1 MTSKMSILLTLL
13 LYTFIIDG
21 VVSFGLNDGGGDGMN
36 KIHLSYREEDNDDA
50 NSRRRIFL
58 SSMLTTSSILVGSS
72 SPAYAAKGAAEYDL
86 EYYMRDLFMGNNK
99 EGNLPVSTAPP
110 PHTPRTIKEP
120 LLSLL
125 LDDELQSC
133 IAIQELAKISN
144 IPIDTIAEQT
154 KAVRSKV
161 QSAFKVSHPYKIDSV
176 SDEYYFDLTCYSLWR
191 VASGA
196 IQDFTKRDVFMRN
209 IGRKL
214 LDEIIS
220 KQLISKQSIELLQN
234 KKELT
239 LTDTVPVQIEILN
252 LFQSTNFCT
261 KFNLGD
267 EKEEVRT
274 GLTVFD
280 SLDDDE
286 ITSGGSVDCLVSIFD
301 PSTLGGA
308 LQITGE
314 GSRYAP
320 DFVAPTLAAVWE
332 RVADGDVGVR
342 FESYFVD
349 PVYRANPK
357 DFFPDERLY
366 QFTIARK

>member
-1 MTSKMSILLTLL
+1 MSMLAMMSILLLTLL

-21 VVSFGLNDGGGDGMN
+21 VISFGLNDGDGDGMN
-36 KIHLSYREEDNDDA
+36 KIHLSSYSEDNDDA
-50 NSRRRIFL
+50 NNNRRRIFL
-58 SSMLTTSSILVGSS
+58 SSMLTTSTILVGSS
-72 SPAYAAKGAAEYDL
+72 PAFAAKGAAEYDL

-99 EGNLPVSTAPP
+99 EGNLPVSIGPP
-110 PHTPRTIKEP
+110 PHPPRTIKEP

-133 IAIQELAKISN
+133 IAIQELAKISK

-161 QSAFKVSHPYKIDSV
+161 QSAFKVSHPFVTNKV
-176 SDEYYFDLTCYSLWR
+176 SDEYYFDLTCYSLWQ

-196 IQDFTKRDVFMRN
+196 IQDFTKRDVFIRN
-209 IGRKL
+209 IGMRL

-220 KQLISKQSIELLQN
+220 KESISKQSIELLQN

-261 KFNLGD
+261 KFCLGD
-267 EKEEVRT
+267 EKDEVRT
-274 GLTVFD
+274 GLNVFD

-286 ITSGGSVDCLVSIFD
+286 IKSGGSVDCLVSIFD

-314 GSRYAP
+314 GSRFAP
-320 DFVAPTLAAVWE
+320 GKSEFVLFSCVLWCVFNMKTRP
-332 RVADGDVGVR
+332 
-342 FESYFVD
+342 FEYF
-349 PVYRANPK
+349 
-357 DFFPDERLY
+357 
-366 QFTIARK
+366 I

>member
-1 MTSKMSILLTLL
+1 MLAMISKIFILL

-36 KIHLSYREEDNDDA
+36 KIHLSSYREDNDDA
-50 NSRRRIFL
+50 NNNRRRIFL
-58 SSMLTTSSILVGSS
+58 SSMLTTSTTILVGSS

-99 EGNLPVSTAPP
+99 EGNLPVSNGPP
-110 PHTPRTIKEP
+110 PHPPRTIKEP

-133 IAIQELAKISN
+133 IAIQELAKISK

-154 KAVRSKV
+154 KAVRLKV
-161 QSAFKVSHPYKIDSV
+161 QNAFKASHPYRIESV
-176 SDEYYFDLTCYSLWR
+176 CDEYFFDQTCYSLWR
-191 VASGA
+191 FASGA
-196 IQDFTKRDVFMRN
+196 IHDFTQRDVFIRN

-220 KQLISKQSIELLQN
+220 KQLISKESIDLLQN

-239 LTDTVPVQIEILN
+239 LTDTVPIQIEILN
-252 LFQSTNFCT
+252 LFQATNFCT
-261 KFNLGD
+261 KYCLGD
-267 EKEEVRT
+267 EKDEIRT
-274 GLTVFD
+274 GLNVFD

-286 ITSGGSVDCLVSIFD
+286 IKSGGSVDCLVSIFD

-308 LQITGE
+308 LQLFGE
-314 GSRYAP
+314 GSRFAP
-320 DFVAPTLAAVWE
+320 GKFEFVLFCCALWCVQYEDSAIRILHLNLVC
-332 RVADGDVGVR
+332 
-342 FESYFVD
+342 
-349 PVYRANPK
+349 
-357 DFFPDERLY
+357 LY
-366 QFTIARK
+366 VIAFASRMY

>member
-1 MTSKMSILLTLL
+1 MISKLLTIL
-13 LYTFIIDG
+13 LYTFIIDA

-36 KIHLSYREEDNDDA
+36 KIHLSSYREDNDDA
-50 NSRRRIFL
+50 NNNRRRIFL
-58 SSMLTTSSILVGSS
+58 SSMLTTSILVGSS

-99 EGNLPVSTAPP
+99 EGNLPVSNGPP
-110 PHTPRTIKEP
+110 PHPPRTIKEP

-133 IAIQELAKISN
+133 IAIQELAKISK

-161 QSAFKVSHPYKIDSV
+161 QSAFKVSHPFVTNKV

-191 VASGA
+191 VASQTPGA
-196 IQDFTKRDVFMRN
+196 IQDFTKRDVFIRN
-209 IGRKL
+209 IGMRL

-220 KQLISKQSIELLQN
+220 KELISKDSIDLLQN

-239 LTDTVPVQIEILN
+239 LTDTVPIQIEILN

-261 KFNLGD
+261 KYCLGD
-267 EKEEVRT
+267 QKDEVRT
-274 GLTVFD
+274 GLNVFD

-286 ITSGGSVDCLVSIFD
+286 IKSGGSVDCLVSIFD

-314 GSRYAP
+314 GSRFAP
-320 DFVAPTLAAVWE
+320 GKSAFVLFYVVNSCVQYEDSAIRILHLNLVC
-332 RVADGDVGVR
+332 
-342 FESYFVD
+342 
-349 PVYRANPK
+349 
-357 DFFPDERLY
+357 LY
-366 QFTIARK
+366 VIAFACRMY

>member
-1 MTSKMSILLTLL
+1 MSILLLTLL

-36 KIHLSYREEDNDDA
+36 KIHLSLYREDNDDT
-50 NSRRRIFL
+50 NNNRRRIFL
-58 SSMLTTSSILVGSS
+58 SSMLATSTTILVGS

-99 EGNLPVSTAPP
+99 EGNLPVSNGPK
-110 PHTPRTIKEP
+110 PHPPRTIKEP

-161 QSAFKVSHPYKIDSV
+161 QSAFKVSHPYKTESV
-176 SDEYYFDLTCYSLWR
+176 SDEYFFDLSCYSLWR
-191 VASGA
+191 IAAGA
-196 IQDFTKRDVFMRN
+196 ISLDFTKRDVFIRN

-214 LDEIIS
+214 LDEIIN
-220 KQLISKQSIELLQN
+220 KQLISKDSIDLLQN

-252 LFQSTNFCT
+252 LFQATNFCT
-261 KFNLGD
+261 KYCLGD
-267 EKEEVRT
+267 EKDEVRT
-274 GLTVFD
+274 GLNLFD

-286 ITSGGSVDCLVSIFD
+286 IKSGGSVDCLVSIFD

-314 GSRYAP
+314 GSRFAP
-320 DFVAPTLAAVWE
+320 GKSEFVLFCLCVM
-332 RVADGDVGVR
+332 VC
-342 FESYFVD
+342 S
-349 PVYRANPK
+349 
-357 DFFPDERLY
+357 
-366 QFTIARK
+366 I